1 MHVAGSRS
9 LNIFTY
15 LIFFNDLQLHIITQV
30 MSGSLSSPIKR
41 RKRGV
46 SLLLCGDADRRV
58 VAFRNAGVVCLEWD
72 EENVWHLNWAFT
84 PDLLA
89 LK

>member
-1 MHVAGSRS
+1 
-9 LNIFTY
+9 
-15 LIFFNDLQLHIITQV
+15 

-84 PDLLA
+84 PDLLP